1 VFDGLYGIVGES
13 VQPQTVTK
21 RSHRGRVKMCV
32 CADRWLWVWV
42 WVGARK
48 GPRNVDK
55 EGRESAKVSMG
66 MDTKANA
73 EGAAHLR

>member
-1 VFDGLYGIVGES
+1 
-13 VQPQTVTK
+13 
-21 RSHRGRVKMCV
+21 MCV
-32 CADRWLWVWV
+32 CVYVRIGGCGCGCGWGL
-42 WVGARK
+42 GK
-48 GPRNVDK
+48 GQGRSVLTFVASGNVDK